1 MAKEWR
7 CCSTEKALAAEAC
20 VGICEDAFQ
29 KKGFDFMALKH
40 ELREKGIAMNTY
52 EASVSFDELKQ
63 NSDGLLPVVVQD
75 YKTQEVLMV
84 AYMNREAFET
94 TVRTGRMTY
103 FSRSRQELLDQG
115 ADIRTFSVCQR
126 AEDRLRQ

>member
-1 MAKEWR
+1 
-7 CCSTEKALAAEAC
+7 
-20 VGICEDAFQ
+20 
-29 KKGFDFMALKH
+29 
-40 ELREKGIAMNTY
+40 MNTY

-63 NSDGLLPVVVQD
+63 NSDGLIPVVVQD

-103 FSRSRQELLDQG
+103 FSRSRQEL
-115 ADIRTFSVCQR
+115 
-126 AEDRLRQ
+126 